1 MGTIRPIRT
10 TAAELSGGI
19 GSVGVLLLDIVT
31 TAAILFAV
39 ASGLMIILGVMKLIN
54 FAHSAFLTIGGY
66 AAYVIT
72 QLGLNS
78 WLTIPFA
85 ALVGFLL
92 GLVVERTIV
101 RPLYARPL
109 DAILATWGLGIIIG
123 QLITIGF
130 GREVQFVESPVSGA
144 IDFLGHS
151 YSTYRLVLVV
161 LAFVLAIALTG
172 LLYFTRFGLN
182 ARAVIMNEDLARGLG
197 IDSTRVRLTTF
208 GLGAAL
214 ASMAGAMITPLISVD
229 PNLGLPWL
237 VNSFMLVLVSGI
249 SIPGLIV
256 ASFIFGGAQV
266 VVSTYV
272 SAILGGL
279 TIVVLAA
286 VTLRIRPQGL
296 FSG

>member
-1 MGTIRPIRT
+1 M
-10 TAAELSGGI
+10 
-19 GSVGVLLLDIVT
+19 GVLLLDIIT

-39 ASGLMIILGVMKLIN
+39 ATGLMIILGVMKLIN
-54 FAHSAFLTIGGY
+54 FAHGAFLTIGGY
-66 AAYVIT
+66 AAFVAT
-72 QLGLNS
+72 ALGWNP
-78 WLTIPFA
+78 WLAIPFA

-92 GLVVERTIV
+92 GLVVELAIV
-101 RPLYARPL
+101 RPLYTRPL

-130 GREVQFVESPVSGA
+130 GREVQFVQTPMTGA
-144 IDFLGHS
+144 IEFLGQS
-151 YSTYRLVLVV
+151 YSTYRLVLVPLSAV
-161 LAFVLAIALTG
+161 IGIALTS

-197 IDSTRVRLTTF
+197 IDSTAVRLLTF

-214 ASMAGAMITPLISVD
+214 ATMAGALITPLISVD

-237 VNSFMLVLVSGI
+237 VNSFMLVLVSGV
-249 SIPGLIV
+249 SIPGLMV
-256 ASFIFGGAQV
+256 ASLILGGAQV

-272 SAILGGL
+272 SPILGGL

-286 VTLRIRPQGL
+286 LILRIRPRGL

>member
-1 MGTIRPIRT
+1 M
-10 TAAELSGGI
+10 
-19 GSVGVLLLDIVT
+19 GVLLLDIVT

-39 ASGLMIILGVMKLIN
+39 ATGLMIILGVMKLIN
-54 FAHSAFLTIGGY
+54 FAHGAFLTIGGY
-66 AAYVIT
+66 AAFVAT
-72 QLGLNS
+72 TLGWNP
-78 WLTIPFA
+78 WLAIPFA

-92 GLVVERTIV
+92 GLVVELAIV
-101 RPLYARPL
+101 RPLYTRPL

-130 GREVQFVESPVSGA
+130 GREVQFVQTPMTGA
-144 IDFLGHS
+144 IDFLGQS
-151 YSTYRLVLVV
+151 YSTYRLVLIPLSAVV
-161 LAFVLAIALTG
+161 GIALTS

-197 IDSTRVRLTTF
+197 IDSTIVRLLTF

-214 ASMAGAMITPLISVD
+214 ATMAGALITPLISVD

-237 VNSFMLVLVSGI
+237 VNSFMLVLVSGV
-249 SIPGLIV
+249 SIPGLMM
-256 ASFIFGGAQV
+256 ASLILGGAQV

-272 SAILGGL
+272 SPILGGL

-286 VTLRIRPQGL
+286 LILRIRPRGL

>member
-1 MGTIRPIRT
+1 M
-10 TAAELSGGI
+10 
-19 GSVGVLLLDIVT
+19 GVLLLDIVT

-54 FAHSAFLTIGGY
+54 FAHGAFLTIGGY
-66 AAYVIT
+66 SAFATT
-72 QLGLNS
+72 QLGWNP
-78 WLTIPFA
+78 WLAIPFA

-92 GLVVERTIV
+92 GLVVERAIV
-101 RPLYARPL
+101 RPLYTRPL

-123 QLITIGF
+123 QVITIAF
-130 GREVQFVESPVSGA
+130 GRQVQFVQSPISGA
-144 IDFLGHS
+144 VEFLGQS

-161 LAFVLAIALTG
+161 LAVLLAMALTA
-172 LLYFTRFGLN
+172 LFYFTRFGLN

-237 VNSFMLVLVSGI
+237 VNSFMLVLVSGV
-249 SIPGLIV
+249 SIPGLMI
-256 ASFIFGGAQV
+256 ASLILGGAQV

-286 VTLRIRPQGL
+286 VILRIRPQGL
-296 FSG
+296 TSG